1 MAIEGDLRSL
11 NITSVLQLIS
21 RERLTGVLKIKKY
34 PEVADVG
41 FVEGDVAGAFFEVG
55 ERAERLEAYLVKSG
69 MIGKNLFEMIE
80 DIHRETKRPVIN
92 IIIEDKYLTI
102 EEIEQTIKFKIQE
115 VMDELFTWQEG
126 EFKFEEGVLIYP
138 KSLIKIRMHTEGLI
152 LESARRLDEW
162 PRISKAISSG
172 DIVFKRVDRP
182 ELKLQLKEDEAR
194 VLSLI
199 DERRSVDDL
208 LDISGLGK
216 FHTYACLYHLQSTG
230 QIEVG
235 YAKPRAKKEQKK
247 KINISIKSL
256 ATPVAIAV
264 TAGILLIEFV
274 AGSFIAN
281 SRLISFEWC
290 CKEEYSDNTTSEY
303 RKIFFCKH
311 KRLPSAQELEDLF

>member
-21 RERLTGVLKIKKY
+21 REQLTGVLKIKKY

-41 FVEGDVAGAFFEVG
+41 FIDGDVAGAFFEVG
-55 ERAERLEAYLVKSG
+55 ERAERLETYLVKSG

-102 EEIEQTIKFKIQE
+102 EEIERTIKFKIQE
-115 VMDELFTWQEG
+115 VMDELFTWNEG

-138 KSLIKIRMHTEGLI
+138 KSVIKIRMHTEGLI

-162 PRISKAISSG
+162 PRISKAVPSG

-208 LDISGLGK
+208 LEISGLGK

-230 QIEVG
+230 QIEVA
-235 YAKPRAKKEQKK
+235 YAKPSVKKKEP
-247 KINISIKSL
+247 KIKISIKSL
-256 ATPVAIAV
+256 AAPIAV
-264 TAGILLIEFV
+264 AVAAGILIVEIV
-274 AGSFIAN
+274 AGGVMAHTRVFSFN
-281 SRLISFEWC
+281 WC
-290 CKEEYSDNTTSEY
+290 CKDEHADAHDDY
-303 RKIFFCKH
+303 RKIFFYKH
-311 KRLPSAQELEDLF
+311 QRLPSAQEVDDLF

>member
-21 RERLTGVLKIKKY
+21 REQLTGVLKIKKY

-41 FVEGDVAGAFFEVG
+41 FIDGDVAGAFFEVG
-55 ERAERLEAYLVKSG
+55 ERAERLETYLVKSG

-102 EEIEQTIKFKIQE
+102 EEIERTIKFKIQE
-115 VMDELFTWQEG
+115 VMDELFTWNEG
-126 EFKFEEGVLIYP
+126 EFKFQEGVLIYP
-138 KSLIKIRMHTEGLI
+138 KSVIKIRMHTEGLI

-162 PRISKAISSG
+162 PRISKSIPSA

-208 LDISGLGK
+208 LEISGLGK

-230 QIEVG
+230 QIEVA
-235 YAKPRAKKEQKK
+235 YAKPSVRKKEP
-247 KINISIKSL
+247 KIKLSIKSL
-256 ATPVAIAV
+256 AAPIAIAV
-264 TAGILLIEFV
+264 AAGILIVEIV
-274 AGSFIAN
+274 AGSVIAN
-281 SRLISFEWC
+281 TRVFSFNWC
-290 CKEEYSDNTTSEY
+290 CKDEHADTQDDY
-303 RKIFFCKH
+303 RKIFFYKH
-311 KRLPSAQELEDLF
+311 QRLPSAQEVEDLF

>member
-21 RERLTGVLKIKKY
+21 REQITGVLKIKKY

-41 FVEGDVAGAFFEVG
+41 FIDGDVAGAFFEVG
-55 ERAERLEAYLVKSG
+55 ERVERLETYLVKSG

-80 DIHRETKRPVIN
+80 DIHRETKRPIIN

-102 EEIEQTIKFKIQE
+102 EEIERTIKFKIQE
-115 VMDELFTWQEG
+115 VMDELFTWNEG

-138 KSLIKIRMHTEGLI
+138 RSVIKIRMHTEGLI

-162 PRISKAISSG
+162 PRISKAVSSG
-172 DIVFKRVDRP
+172 EIVFRRVDRP

-208 LDISGLGK
+208 LEISGLGK

-230 QIEVG
+230 QIEVA
-235 YAKPRAKKEQKK
+235 YSKPSVKKKEP
-247 KINISIKSL
+247 KIKLSIRSL
-256 ATPVAIAV
+256 ITPVVLAV
-264 TAGILLIEFV
+264 AAGILIVEFV
-274 AGSFIAN
+274 AGAIISNARLLSFD
-281 SRLISFEWC
+281 WC
-290 CKEEYSDNTTSEY
+290 CIEGRTDSKDDY
-303 RKIFFCKH
+303 RKIFFYKH
-311 KRLPSAQELEDLF
+311 QRLPSAQELEDLF

>member
-21 RERLTGVLKIKKY
+21 REQLTGVLKIKKY
-34 PEVADVG
+34 PEIADVG
-41 FVEGDVAGAFFEVG
+41 FIDGDVAGAFFEVG
-55 ERAERLEAYLVKSG
+55 ERVERLEMYLVKSG

-102 EEIEQTIKFKIQE
+102 EEIERTIKFKIQE
-115 VMDELFTWQEG
+115 VMDELFTWNEG

-138 KSLIKIRMHTEGLI
+138 KSVIKIRMHTEGLI

-172 DIVFKRVDRP
+172 DIVFRRVDRP

-208 LDISGLGK
+208 LEISGLGK

-230 QIEVG
+230 QIEVA
-235 YAKPRAKKEQKK
+235 YAKPSAKKEQ

-256 ATPVAIAV
+256 AAPIAIGVAV
-264 TAGILLIEFV
+264 GILLVEFI
-274 AGSFIAN
+274 AGSIIAN

-290 CKEEYSDNTTSEY
+290 CKDEYENGKEDYS
-303 RKIFFCKH
+303 KMFFYKH
-311 KRLPSAQELEDLF
+311 QRLPSAQELEDLF

>member
-21 RERLTGVLKIKKY
+21 REQLTGVLKIKKY

-41 FVEGDVAGAFFEVG
+41 FIDGDVAGAFFEVG
-55 ERAERLEAYLVKSG
+55 ERAERLETYLVKSG

-102 EEIEQTIKFKIQE
+102 EEIERTIKFKIQE
-115 VMDELFTWQEG
+115 VMDELFTWDEG
-126 EFKFEEGVLIYP
+126 DFKFQEGVLIYP
-138 KSLIKIRMHTEGLI
+138 KSVIKIRMHTEGLI

-208 LDISGLGK
+208 LEISGLGK

-230 QIEVG
+230 QIEVA
-235 YAKPRAKKEQKK
+235 YAKPAVKKKEP
-247 KINISIKSL
+247 KIKLSIKSL
-256 ATPVAIAV
+256 AAPIAIAV
-264 TAGILLIEFV
+264 AAGILIVEIV
-274 AGSFIAN
+274 AGSVIAN
-281 SRLISFEWC
+281 TRVFSFNWC
-290 CKEEYSDNTTSEY
+290 CKDEHVDAQDDY
-303 RKIFFCKH
+303 RRIFFYKH
-311 KRLPSAQELEDLF
+311 QRLPSAQEVEDLF

>member
-21 RERLTGVLKIKKY
+21 REQLTGVLKIKKY
-34 PEVADVG
+34 PEIADVG
-41 FVEGDVAGAFFEVG
+41 FIDGDVAGAFFEVG
-55 ERAERLEAYLVKSG
+55 ERVERLETYLVKSG

-102 EEIEQTIKFKIQE
+102 EEIERTIKFKIQE
-115 VMDELFTWQEG
+115 VMDELFTWNEG

-138 KSLIKIRMHTEGLI
+138 KSVIKIRMHTEGLI

-172 DIVFKRVDRP
+172 EIVFKRVDRP

-194 VLSLI
+194 VLSLV

-208 LDISGLGK
+208 LEISGLGK

-230 QIEVG
+230 QIEVA
-235 YAKPRAKKEQKK
+235 YSKPSVKKKEP
-247 KINISIKSL
+247 KIRFSIKKLL
-256 ATPVAIAV
+256 APIALAVA
-264 TAGILLIEFV
+264 AGILIVEFV
-274 AGSFIAN
+274 AGTVISNARLLSFD
-281 SRLISFEWC
+281 WC
-290 CKEEYSDNTTSEY
+290 CTEENAGAKDDY
-303 RKIFFCKH
+303 RKIFFFKH
-311 KRLPSAQELEDLF
+311 HRLPSAQEVEDLF

>member
-41 FVEGDVAGAFFEVG
+41 FIEGDVAGAFFEVG

-230 QIEVG
+230 QIEVA
-235 YAKPRAKKEQKK
+235 YSKPSVKKEQKK
-247 KINISIKSL
+247 INVSIKSL
-256 ATPVAIAV
+256 AAPIAIAV
-264 TAGILLIEFV
+264 AAGILLIEFFV
-274 AGSFIAN
+274 GSVIAS

-290 CKEEYSDNTTSEY
+290 CKDEYADNSSEY

-311 KRLPSAQELEDLF
+311 QRLPSAQELEDLF